1 MLSQTRLSA
10 MDAVVAE
17 AGCDRIEGTRNLIH
31 TATRIAIPALRSR
44 FPDVPD
50 LSLRTAAYMSL
61 LKPRG
66 AGPPPAILHM
76 HLSLEVEWILRATW
90 FTSAKQEEMEAQTIV
105 AYGCGWGR
113 SARCV
118 DRPAWDEPWS
128 GAIDELIR
136 PAVAHIRKVC
146 RRLRADV
153 HGFPMPSHDDLVTI
167 AYNSVGI
174 FTGTR
179 PTDTSSY
186 PHRQSIHNWNPFA
199 GSLYGWLL
207 RAIDGFGTITSN
219 LMVNKFRNGILYPIL
234 KDEGLLLIAKTA
246 FRECPGCG
254 TRTEYD
260 TSSGCR
266 ACARRSPGE
275 PSFIVDSVRLIY
287 PRAYTSI
294 TFRKCMTRKCRT
306 YVRGWETSCPRCGGN
321 LSPRQ
326 THLRIQQH
334 VIRDEPTH
342 DDPWSEGFVEGL
354 LEDRTDE
361 RVPMYAV
368 QGGG

>member
-1 MLSQTRLSA
+1 MLAQTRLSA

-17 AGCDRIEGTRNLIH
+17 AGCDRTGGSRNLIH

-50 LSLRTAAYMSL
+50 LSLRTAAYMCL

-66 AGPPPAILHM
+66 GGPPPAILHH
-76 HLSLEVEWILRATW
+76 HLSLEVEWTLRATW
-90 FTSAKQEEMEAQTIV
+90 LTSAKQEEMEAQTIL

-113 SARCV
+113 SVRNV

-128 GAIDELIR
+128 GAIDELLR

-153 HGFPMPSHDDLVTI
+153 HGFPMPSHDDLLTI
-167 AYNSVGI
+167 ANSCVGI
-174 FTGTR
+174 FTGMR
-179 PTDTSSY
+179 PTDASSY
-186 PHRQSIHNWNPFA
+186 PHRQSIHNWHPLA

-207 RAIDGFGTITSN
+207 RAIDGFGTVTPN
-219 LMVNKFRNGILYPIL
+219 LMVNKFRNGILYPIM
-234 KDEGLLLIAKTA
+234 KDEGLLLIARTA
-246 FRECPGCG
+246 FRECPNCR

-266 ACARRSPGE
+266 ACARASSGT

-287 PRAYTSI
+287 PKIYTSI
-294 TFRKCMTRKCRT
+294 TFRKCMTGKCGT
-306 YVRGWETSCPRCGGN
+306 YVRGRGTACPRCGGS

-326 THLRIQQH
+326 THLRVQKH
-334 VIRDEPTH
+334 VIRDEPTSGDLWPGESMDEFI
-342 DDPWSEGFVEGL
+342 DD
-354 LEDRTDE
+354 RADE
-361 RVPMYAV
+361 RILSYAAE
-368 QGGG
+368 GGE